1 MQPLPGELNAPFG
14 RNGQASRF
22 ELILAVTLAASLVAL
37 LAFLA
42 FLVTILLLAHQRDPT
57 VPNNLV
63 VNLNC
68 SELKKLTK

>member
-14 RNGQASRF
+14 RNGPANKP
-22 ELILAVTLAASLVAL
+22 ELFLAITLAASLVAL

-42 FLVTILLLAHQRDPT
+42 FLVTLFLVAQQRDLALPT
-57 VPNNLV
+57 NVV